1 MFHFRLIMT
10 ADGNQIIDMSQDTPY
25 ESISPVE
32 MLEYIE
38 VDEKLA
44 FSERLERK
52 RQRLEEA
59 PQRFLMNPFK
69 RLIYALS

>member
-10 ADGNQIIDMSQDTPY
+10 ADGNQIIDLSKNTPY
-25 ESISPVE
+25 DSITPME

-44 FSERLERK
+44 FSERLERR
-52 RQRLEEA
+52 RQRLEEP
-59 PQRFLMNPFK
+59 PQRFLMNPFR
-69 RLIYALS
+69 RLICALS

>member
-1 MFHFRLIMT
+1 MFNFRLIVT
-10 ADGNQIIDMSQDTPY
+10 ADGNQIIDLSQNTPY
-25 ESISPVE
+25 ETISPIE

-44 FSERLERK
+44 FSERLERRK
-52 RQRLEEA
+52 QRLEEP
-59 PQRFLMNPFK
+59 PQRFLVNPFR